1 MSAPV
6 INIYL
11 AGCVSI
17 NQIDVAVQI
26 NIFDYP
32 GKSMAS
38 TWSKIP
44 QRKKIKY
51 AVIAATW
58 FAGLYLVIWINLP

>member
-11 AGCVSI
+11 ASCLSI

-26 NIFDYP
+26 NILNYT
-32 GKSMAS
+32 GNHMAS

-51 AVIAATW
+51 AVIAVIW
-58 FAGLYLVIWINLP
+58 FAGMAFAVWINLP